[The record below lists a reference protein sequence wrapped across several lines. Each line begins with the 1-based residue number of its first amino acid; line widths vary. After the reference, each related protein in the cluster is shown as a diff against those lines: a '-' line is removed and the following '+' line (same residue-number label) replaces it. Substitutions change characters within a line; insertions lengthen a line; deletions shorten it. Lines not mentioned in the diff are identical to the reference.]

1 MDVVA
6 LFGLRGI
13 QHTPISIKNARVS
26 QVCLGK
32 GIRDRYLVPFPAS
45 NLMCPIPYPALQGQP
60 HCHFQPVSGEYHG
73 YLGSVKR
80 NYVMEKTLPLP
91 GLVLLI

>member
-26 QVCLGK
+26 QVFLGK
-32 GIRDRYLVPFPAS
+32 GGRGRYLALPSAS
-45 NLMCPIPYPALQGQP
+45 GLTCPIPHLALQGQP
-60 HCHFQPVSGEYHG
+60 HCHFQPVSGEYHQ
-73 YLGSVKR
+73 Y
-80 NYVMEKTLPLP
+80 NP
-91 GLVLLI
+91 